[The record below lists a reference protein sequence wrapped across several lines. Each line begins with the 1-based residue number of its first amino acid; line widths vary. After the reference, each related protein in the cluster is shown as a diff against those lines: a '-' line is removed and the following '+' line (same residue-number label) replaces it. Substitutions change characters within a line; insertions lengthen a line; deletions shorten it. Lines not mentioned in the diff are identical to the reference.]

1 MTETTDLTERV
12 SRLEGA
18 YEHLATKADIA
29 ALRGELKTDIAAL
42 RGELKAELGE
52 LKGSIKMLLIAM
64 TFILTLLNIG
74 LKVFVP

>member
-1 MTETTDLTERV
+1 MTTDLTERV
-12 SRLEGA
+12 FRLEGA

-29 ALRGELKTDIAAL
+29 ALRGEPKADIA
-42 RGELKAELGE
+42 E
-52 LKGSIKMLLIAM
+52 LKGSLKMLLIAM